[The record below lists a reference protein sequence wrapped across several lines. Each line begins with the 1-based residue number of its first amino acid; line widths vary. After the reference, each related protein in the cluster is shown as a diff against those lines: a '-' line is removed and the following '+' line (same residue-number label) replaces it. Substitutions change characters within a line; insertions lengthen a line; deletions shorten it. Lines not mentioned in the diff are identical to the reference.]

1 MEAGQQEK
9 KAQGVST
16 CLAELHFYRWV
27 LLVCKLWGSSVL
39 CTCRGQSREPAW
51 AQTHTCL
58 MLPGGILCTDI
69 TREQPD
75 FPGDMFA
82 CGL

>member
-16 CLAELHFYRWV
+16 CLAELCFCRWV
-27 LLVCKLWGSSVL
+27 LFVCKLWGSSVL

-51 AQTHTCL
+51 AQMCTC
-58 MLPGGILCTDI
+58 PVSPVGILCTEI